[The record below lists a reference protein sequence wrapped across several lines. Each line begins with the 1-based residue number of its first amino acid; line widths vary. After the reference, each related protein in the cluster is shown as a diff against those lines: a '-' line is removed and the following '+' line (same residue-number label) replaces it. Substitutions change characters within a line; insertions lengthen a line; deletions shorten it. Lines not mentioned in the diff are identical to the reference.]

1 MCREKGMNI
10 TINNTIHS
18 HNGSKKTRFSPQS
31 YMKSLY
37 KSFTIGKSKKKSK
50 VSDDM
55 FVMINKDNYH
65 LLLENNYRVKQLRSI
80 ARYHKQKIS
89 GNKEEILK
97 RLYHYFKFS
106 TYAEKIQTLYRGHL
120 IRRFFKLSKSMEYNR
135 KKCVNDTDFF
145 LMEPISNIPFHE
157 LILYKS
163 EDFIYSFSI
172 CSLYNLYK
180 QHNNWKK
187 VKNPYNRNIFRRSLY
202 KRMINMITLGK
213 KLKLNINIDIP
224 VDEVTYENSTGTTHQ
239 LQQHVQT
246 TALNSYNVDGE
257 HYNNHIVS
265 LCQKIDL
272 LGNYTNVDW
281 FLSLTRN
288 HTISYIREL
297 YDIWNYRA
305 QLTMEMK
312 RNICPPNGNP
322 FYRINISTLRDLDI
336 TQLKQYFL
344 HINYKLIETA
354 TNEQYQQ
361 LGALYILSALTLVN
375 TDCAS
380 ALPWLYES
388 VVY

>member
-1 MCREKGMNI
+1 MNI
-10 TINNTIHS
+10 AIDNSITHQ
-18 HNGSKKTRFSPQS
+18 KKKQRFSPQS
-31 YMKSLY
+31 YLKSLY
-37 KSFTIGKSKKKSK
+37 KSFTISKSKKKSK

-55 FVMINKDNYH
+55 FVMIDSSNYQ

-106 TYAEKIQTLYRGHL
+106 IYAKKIQQLYRGHL
-120 IRRFFKLSKSMEYNR
+120 IRRFFKLSKTMKYDR

-157 LILYKS
+157 LILYRK
-163 EDFIYSFSI
+163 DGFVYGFSI

-180 QHNNWKK
+180 QHTNWRN
-187 VKNPYNRNIFRRSLY
+187 VKNPYNRNLLKYSLY
-202 KRMINMITLGK
+202 KRMIKMITLGK
-213 KLKLNINIDIP
+213 KLKFNINIDIP
-224 VDEVTYENSTGTTHQ
+224 DDEVETNENSTVTTHHNNGT
-239 LQQHVQT
+239 QQTEGQSY
-246 TALNSYNVDGE
+246 TAMLNSYNVEGE

-272 LGNYTNVDW
+272 LGNYTNVEW

-288 HTISYIREL
+288 HIISYIREL

-312 RNICPPNGNP
+312 RNICPSNGNP
-322 FYRINISTLRDLDI
+322 FYRINISTLRDLNN

-344 HINYKLIETA
+344 HINHKLIESA

-361 LGALYILSALTLVN
+361 LGALYILSALTLIN

-388 VVY
+388 VAY